1 MNRYVNYHKK
11 PFVTYLTIQEYNQH
25 FGTYLTENVDY
36 QNYFEAAY
44 KKARQVAGIDEFI
57 TTKIYTIEEAG
68 WKEIKEKSKKRAK
81 KFKEKLKKGAEKIKE
96 KFKKKPKKGSSLDDA
111 LGMDPIVQP
120 EYDDSET
127 VQSIIH
133 DAAKNADEAQQDLLH
148 IILFNVPGMSLRDS
162 LLKGRPKYLVAIKNY
177 LNGDESAQIKMSF
190 RKENKLVKI
199 KDLNPDR
206 KSLKKLLNTKPEG
219 IRVVET
225 L

>member
-1 MNRYVNYHKK
+1 MNQYVKYHKK

-44 KKARQVAGIDEFI
+44 KKARQAAGIDEFI

-68 WKEIKEKSKKRAK
+68 WKEIKEEA
-81 KFKEKLKKGAEKIKE
+81 KKGAEKIKE
-96 KFKKKPKKGSSLDDA
+96 KLKKKPKKGSSLDDA
-111 LGMDPIVQP
+111 LGMDPIVQS

-127 VQSIIH
+127 VQSIVH
-133 DAAKNADEAQQDLLH
+133 DAAKNADDAQQDLLH